1 MSNWNSILIA
11 LVPNLSFIPCLFHP
25 IFDVHL
31 QRINTEH
38 KGESEGLDHPR
49 RGSLVG
55 RSNIINFTFGFPFV
69 AFPPHP
75 YHYLVHLLYAA
86 HSVYKPII
94 LLANFTC

>member
-69 AFPPHP
+69 AFPPIFIII
-75 YHYLVHLLYAA
+75 LYIYSTREN
-86 HSVYKPII
+86 SVYKPII